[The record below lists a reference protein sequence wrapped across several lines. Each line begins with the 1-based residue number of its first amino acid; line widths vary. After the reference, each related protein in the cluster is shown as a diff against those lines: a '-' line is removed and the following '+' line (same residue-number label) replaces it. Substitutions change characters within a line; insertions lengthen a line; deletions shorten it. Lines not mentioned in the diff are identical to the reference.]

1 MIAPAVVLAGA
12 CVLPPESA
20 GDDDDTDSFTSTGGS
35 NGVGD
40 GVGHSA
46 EATGNAGDGSD
57 GSASATDPGPGEA
70 TEGETTEGDTGDP
83 ACSPIGPAGL
93 PGVNPGFI
101 WVTTIQSLKSTVA
114 KIDTETMVEVARYRT
129 TELEQS
135 SPETVAVSLS
145 GNPVVADDP
154 GGTWE
159 RGELTKFYGDLADC
173 VDVNGDG
180 VITTSS
186 GTNDVLP
193 WDQEEC
199 RAWSLPLD
207 YRYQA
212 PAVWTPGVF
221 DMATCKYEQEM
232 VWSGGIRQDDQTM
245 EVILV
250 DGEAGTIVQQIPVDV
265 GDSTYGLFAL
275 ATDAEGNLWGTTIST
290 QSSLTRIDRETFEID
305 TWPVAGSWSL
315 AIGRS
320 GYVFAC
326 GLNGIARFDPNTE
339 TWTQAPPQLVAREDC
354 MEDHL
359 GRLWLEGYGEVT
371 AVDVET
377 FAVVETVVMNTG
389 IEGLAMD
396 FDERLWG
403 TGATIFS
410 EIHRVDLDTGAQQ
423 SIDHIPLVN
432 ARTSDMTGFLL
443 ANLVAP

>member
-1 MIAPAVVLAGA
+1 MIAPAMLLAGA

-20 GDDDDTDSFTSTGGS
+20 GDDDDGDSFTSTGGAAE
-35 NGVGD
+35 VGD
-40 GVGHSA
+40 GMGHSA

-57 GSASATDPGPGEA
+57 GSASATDTEPGEA
-70 TEGETTEGDTGDP
+70 TEGDTGDP
-83 ACSPIGPAGL
+83 GCSPLGPAGL

-101 WVTTIQSLKSTVA
+101 WVTTLHYLKPTVA
-114 KIDTETMVEVARYRT
+114 KIDTETMMEVARYRT
-129 TELEQS
+129 TELEQA
-135 SPETVAVSLS
+135 SPESVAVSLS
-145 GNPVVADDP
+145 GNPVVADSP
-154 GGTWE
+154 MGTWE

-186 GTNDVLP
+186 GINDVLP

-221 DMATCKYEQEM
+221 NMETCKYENEM
-232 VWSGGIRQDDQTM
+232 VWSGGIRQDDESM

-250 DGEAGTIVQQIPVDV
+250 DGEAGTIVEQIPVDV
-265 GDSTYGLFAL
+265 GDSTYGLFTL
-275 ATDAEGNLWGTTIST
+275 AVDAAGNLWGTTIST
-290 QSSLTRIDRETFEID
+290 QSSLTRIDRETFEIQ

-315 AIGRS
+315 SIGRS

-326 GLNGIARFDPNTE
+326 GPNGVARFDPTTE

-377 FAVVETVVMNTG
+377 FAVVETVVMNTL
-389 IEGLAMD
+389 IEGIAMD
-396 FDERLWG
+396 FEGRLWG
-403 TGATIFS
+403 TGFTNTS
-410 EIHRVDLDTGAQQ
+410 EIHRVDLDTGVQLD
-423 SIDHIPLVN
+423 IDHITMVN